1 MAIYEVRAG
10 QVLDEYR
17 TLIDPERDIPHQIA
31 AATGIARNMVSS
43 APHSDQIADEVLR
56 WIRGR
61 VLVARNA
68 RFDRRFL
75 SQRLA
80 EAIGEVPQVERLCTF
95 AIARCIVP
103 RLRHWNLEGL
113 ARQFV
118 IGIVARHRAYGD
130 RLGTAQ
136 VLSRLLDEAADQC
149 LTDLKSLSLPHCRW
163 QPRAAAG
170 EAGTGSL
177 EPGGSTNSAGE

>member
-17 TLIDPERDIPHQIA
+17 TLIDPERDIPPQIA

-95 AIARCIVP
+95 GIARCIVP

-118 IGIVARHRAYGD
+118 IGIVARQQGLWRSTRDGSGVKSTSRRSGRPVPYRPQIPLLTALQVAASGGGRRGGD
-130 RLGTAQ
+130 R
-136 VLSRLLDEAADQC
+136 V
-149 LTDLKSLSLPHCRW
+149 P
-163 QPRAAAG
+163 
-170 EAGTGSL
+170 
-177 EPGGSTNSAGE
+177 